1 NMKKVAVISYTE
13 DGVGMALIRPF
24 AALRPVAARAADVA
38 APPYDVMS
46 RDEAKQMAAGRPWS
60 FLHISRPEID
70 LPDDVDAYD
79 AAVYTKG
86 HDNLQQ
92 MQAAGILQQ
101 DAMPGYYMY
110 RLTMGEHVQ
119 TGLVAVASVQAYNA
133 DRIKKHE
140 FTRPVKEQ
148 DRVHQINR
156 LNAQTGPVFLVYPAH
171 EEVDAMLAA
180 AAQTEPAVD
189 MTAADGVRHQLWL
202 IQDDNQIGVLTDA
215 FAAMPALYVADGHH
229 RSAAAARVATE
240 RSQGDADAAHH
251 YFLSV
256 IFPHNQVSIL
266 DYNRLVRDLHGLT
279 VEEFLARVSEQFRV
293 RPLAEP
299 VKPDQPGVFG
309 MYVRGQWY
317 QLQLRD
323 THYTDDPVARLDVSL
338 LTDHLIE
345 PILGIQDPRRDP
357 RIDFVG
363 GIRGLSTLQARV
375 DSGDWAVA
383 FALYPVSVSA
393 LMAVADSG
401 QVMPPK
407 STWFEPKLADGLVS
421 HLL

>member
-1 NMKKVAVISYTE
+1 MS
-13 DGVGMALIRPF
+13 LIRPF
-24 AALRPVAARAADVA
+24 AALRPVAAHAADVV

-70 LPDDVDAYD
+70 LADEVDPYD
-79 AAVYTKG
+79 AAVYATG

-92 MQAAGILQQ
+92 MRAAGILQQ
-101 DAMPGYYMY
+101 DAVPGYYVY
-110 RLTMGEHVQ
+110 RLTMADHVQ
-119 TGLVAVASVQAYNA
+119 TGLVAVASVRAYNA

-171 EEVDAMLAA
+171 TGVDAILAA
-180 AAQTEPAVD
+180 ATQSEPAVD
-189 MTAADGVRHQLWL
+189 ITAADGVRHQLWL
-202 IQDDNQIGVLTDA
+202 LQDSPQINMLTEA
-215 FAAMPALYVADGHH
+215 FAVMPALYVADGHH
-229 RSAAAARVATE
+229 RSAAAARVAAE
-240 RSQGDADAAHH
+240 RAQDDTDAAHH

-256 IFPHNQVSIL
+256 LFPHDQVRIL
-266 DYNRLVRDLHGLT
+266 DYNRLIRDLHGLT
-279 VEEFLARVSEQFRV
+279 VEEFLARVAARFRV
-293 RPLAEP
+293 RPLSEP
-299 VKPDQPGVFG
+299 TEPDRAGTFS
-309 MYVRGQWY
+309 MYLRGQWY
-317 QLQLRD
+317 QLRLREA
-323 THYTDDPVARLDVSL
+323 HHTDDPVAGLDVSL

-345 PILGIQDPRRDP
+345 PILGIHDPRRDQ

-363 GIRGLSTLQARV
+363 GIRGLSALQARV

-401 QVMPPK
+401 LVMPPK

>member
-1 NMKKVAVISYTE
+1 MS
-13 DGVGMALIRPF
+13 LIKPF
-24 AALRPVAARAADVA
+24 TALRPVAAHASDVV

-70 LPDDVDAYD
+70 LADTVDPYD
-79 AAVYTKG
+79 AAVYATG

-92 MQAAGILQQ
+92 MRAAGILQQ
-101 DAMPGYYMY
+101 DPAPGYYVY
-110 RLTMGEHVQ
+110 RLTMADHVQ
-119 TGLVAVASVQAYNA
+119 TGLVAVASVQAYNTG
-133 DRIKKHE
+133 RIRKHE

-171 EEVDAMLAA
+171 TGVDTILAA
-180 AAQTEPAVD
+180 TTQAAPAVD
-189 MTAADGVRHQLWL
+189 LTAADGVRHQLWL
-202 IQDDNQIGVLTDA
+202 IRDDAQITALTEA
-215 FAAMPALYVADGHH
+215 FAAMSALYVADGHH
-229 RSAAAARVATE
+229 RSAAAARVAAERAQDDTE
-240 RSQGDADAAHH
+240 AAHH

-256 IFPHNQVSIL
+256 LFPHDQVRIL
-266 DYNRLVRDLHGLT
+266 DYNRLIRDLHGLT
-279 VEEFLARVSEQFRV
+279 VEEFLARVAERFRV
-293 RPLAEP
+293 RPLSEP
-299 VKPDQPGVFG
+299 TKPDRAGTFS
-309 MYVRGQWY
+309 MYLRGQWY
-317 QLQLRD
+317 QLRLREVHR
-323 THYTDDPVARLDVSL
+323 TKDPVAGLDVSL

-345 PILGIQDPRRDP
+345 PVLGIHDPRRDQ

-363 GIRGLSTLQARV
+363 GIRGLSALQTQV

-401 QVMPPK
+401 LVMPPK